1 MKYLFFIRYC
11 TCNADGGLRQL
22 KLNFTNKIA
31 IKNLLILIFFE
42 KKNRILGIGVD
53 EAISSLSRLFRLV
66 I

>member
-42 KKNRILGIGVD
+42 KKTEFSVLG
-53 EAISSLSRLFRLV
+53 SMRQFRHYRDCFAS
-66 I
+66 